1 MRRERSEPQQLRF
14 FNKLHTDFPLPP
26 SPPSPVR
33 QIRATVSC
41 PNHKAIRLPTMETYI
56 MVSAAPSA
64 AAAAAPYATAG
75 AVTPAP
81 SPLAVGRTAAP
92 TSHVHDMPVSAEQR
106 PQIHMDGPA
115 QQLVSYEDIKHGVRI
130 LRNATVRIVSG
141 QRVRAELQQ
150 LDSCAVTV
158 FPSLNPDHETIAV
171 LPPGDARPPTAG
183 HRFRTPL
190 DIKTAVGKEGVEL
203 IGCVCRQCCGLPA
216 GINWFRFVVEC
227 MVGMST

>member
-1 MRRERSEPQQLRF
+1 MAKAVTTYHFRPRAGLQVSRPACPHRPRIDRIRIRVCS
-14 FNKLHTDFPLPP
+14 
-26 SPPSPVR
+26 

-41 PNHKAIRLPTMETYI
+41 PNRKAIRLPTMETYI

-64 AAAAAPYATAG
+64 APTA
-75 AVTPAP
+75 AVTPSP
-81 SPLAVGRTAAP
+81 SPSPSLAAAVGRTAAP

-106 PQIHMDGPA
+106 PQIRIDGPG
-115 QQLVSYEDIKHGVRI
+115 QQLVSYQDIKHGVRI

-158 FPSLNPDHETIAV
+158 FPSLNPDHESIAV
-171 LPPGDARPPTAG
+171 LPPPSGDAGVAPA

-203 IGCVCRQCCGLPA
+203 IGCV
-216 GINWFRFVVEC
+216 WFCADVSGGGVH
-227 MVGMST
+227 